1 MSLRTKGT
9 RLLHSRLEALRRRLA
24 DQELDAILI
33 SQAENRRYLSGFH
46 GSAGYLLIDPLEA
59 VLATD
64 FRYTEQAATQA
75 PEYRVCRIAGAL
87 ADWLPEL
94 VAGVDGG
101 KLGFESE
108 DVSFALHGRISEAIA
123 GAGKSIELVPVA
135 GIVESLRAHK
145 DADEI
150 ASIEKAAGI
159 ADAAFE
165 RVTGNLRAGTTE
177 KAVAWDLEKALR
189 DLGSETIPFE
199 IIVAAGANAA
209 LPHHR
214 PSDHAIGE
222 GEPIV
227 IDMGA
232 TSGGYGSDLSR
243 TLCLGTPDDTFREVY
258 STVLA
263 AQQTAIDGIE
273 AGITGQA
280 ADALAREVI
289 EKAGHGAAFGHSLG
303 HGVGMVTHEAP
314 TLGPNADGVLEDGAV
329 FSIEPGIYL
338 SGWGGVRIEDLAV
351 MEKGRPRLLSK
362 AAKLDISGGKDKA

>member
-1 MSLRTKGT
+1 MR
-9 RLLHSRLEALRRRLA
+9 SRLEALRQRLA
-24 DQELDAILI
+24 EHGLDAILI
-33 SQAENRRYLSGFH
+33 SQDENRRYLSGFH
-46 GSAGYLLIDPLEA
+46 GSAGYLLIDRQEA

-64 FRYTEQAATQA
+64 FRYTEQAAAQA
-75 PEYRVCRIAGAL
+75 PDYRIFRIAGQL
-87 ADWLPEL
+87 ASWLPDL
-94 VAGVDGG
+94 VASVASVAGVDGG

-123 GAGKSIELVPVA
+123 GGGKKLELVPVT
-135 GIVESLRAHK
+135 GIVESLRAIK
-145 DADEI
+145 DGDEI
-150 ASIEKAAGI
+150 TAIERAAGI

-165 RVTGNLRAGTTE
+165 RVSGDLRVGATE
-177 KAVAWDLEKALR
+177 KAVAWELEKALR

-199 IIVAAGANAA
+199 IIVAAGTNAA
-209 LPHHR
+209 LPHHQ
-214 PSDHAIGE
+214 PSDHAIRE

-243 TLCLGTPDDTFREVY
+243 TLCLGATDDKFREVY

-263 AQQTAIDGIE
+263 AQRAAIDGIK
-273 AGITGQA
+273 AGMTGQT
-280 ADALAREVI
+280 ADALAREII
-289 EKAGHGAAFGHSLG
+289 EKAGYGEAFGHSLG

-314 TLGPNADGVLEDGAV
+314 TLGPNAEAVLEDGAV

-362 AAKLDISGGKDKA
+362 ARKLDISNRKDKT

>member
-1 MSLRTKGT
+1 MKGT
-9 RLLHSRLEALRRRLA
+9 RPLRTRLEALRRRLA
-24 DQELDAILI
+24 DQGLDAILI

-46 GSAGYLLIDPLEA
+46 GSAGYLLIDRLEA

-64 FRYTEQAATQA
+64 FRYTEQAATEA
-75 PEYRVCRIAGAL
+75 PGYRIFRIAGQL
-87 ADWLPEL
+87 AGWLPEF
-94 VAGVDGG
+94 VAGVAGG

-108 DVSFALHGRISEAIA
+108 DVSFALHQRMTKVVKES
-123 GAGKSIELVPVA
+123 GKKVELVPVV
-135 GIVESLRAHK
+135 GIVEGLRARK
-145 DADEI
+145 DSGEI

-165 RVTGNLRAGTTE
+165 RVTGNLRAGVTE
-177 KAVAWDLEKALR
+177 KAVAWELEKTLR

-199 IIVAAGANAA
+199 IIVAAGTNAA

-214 PSDHAIGE
+214 PSEHAIRE

-263 AQQTAIDGIE
+263 AQAAAIDGIK
-273 AGITGQA
+273 AGQTGQE

-289 EKAGHGAAFGHSLG
+289 EKAGHGEAFGHSLG
-303 HGVGMVTHEAP
+303 HGVGMATHEAP
-314 TLGPNADGVLEDGAV
+314 TLGPSADGVLEDGAV

-362 AAKLDISGGKDKA
+362 AGKLDISRGKDKT

>member
-1 MSLRTKGT
+1 MR
-9 RLLHSRLEALRRRLA
+9 SRLEALRRRLA
-24 DQELDAILI
+24 EQELDAILI

-46 GSAGYLLIDPLEA
+46 GSAGYLLIDRREA

-75 PEYRVCRIAGAL
+75 PGYRIFRITGRL
-87 ADWLPEL
+87 GSWLPEL
-94 VAGVDGG
+94 IAGVDGG

-108 DVSFALHGRISEAIA
+108 DVSFSLHRRISEALA
-123 GAGKSIELVPVA
+123 DAGKNVELEPVE

-145 DADEI
+145 DDSEI

-165 RVTGNLRAGTTE
+165 RVTRDLRAGTTE
-177 KAVAWDLEKALR
+177 KAAAWELEKALR

-199 IIVAAGANAA
+199 IIVAAGPNAA

-214 PSDHAIGE
+214 PSDDPIRE
-222 GEPIV
+222 GEPII

-243 TLCLGTPDDTFREVY
+243 TLCLGTPDDTFRQVY
-258 STVLA
+258 STVLTAQA
-263 AQQTAIDGIE
+263 AAIDGIE

-280 ADALAREVI
+280 ADAIAREVI
-289 EKAGHGAAFGHSLG
+289 EKAGYGEAFGHSLG

-314 TLGPNADGVLEDGAV
+314 TLGPNADAVLEDGAV

-351 MEKGRPRLLSK
+351 MEKGRPRVLSK
-362 AAKLDISGGKDKA
+362 AGKLDISGGRDKT